1 MWDTRSVELTVDLP
15 RDLADDLEEVRDQNP
30 EFFGKA
36 IRYAL
41 ARRIVF
47 QELDRTLPAELNKP
61 TPQTP

>member
-1 MWDTRSVELTVDLP
+1 MGDTRSVALTVDLP
-15 RDLADDLEEVRDQNP
+15 RDLADDLDEVRSRNP

-47 QELDRTLPAELNKP
+47 QELDSTLPAELVEP
-61 TPQTP
+61 SPQSP

>member
-15 RDLADDLEEVRDQNP
+15 RDLADDLEEVRSRNP

-47 QELDRTLPAELNKP
+47 QELDRTLPTELVKP
-61 TPQTP
+61 TSQSP

>member
-15 RDLADDLEEVRDQNP
+15 RELADDLEEVRSRNP

-47 QELDRTLPAELNKP
+47 QELDRTRPTDLLKP
-61 TPQTP
+61 TPPTP